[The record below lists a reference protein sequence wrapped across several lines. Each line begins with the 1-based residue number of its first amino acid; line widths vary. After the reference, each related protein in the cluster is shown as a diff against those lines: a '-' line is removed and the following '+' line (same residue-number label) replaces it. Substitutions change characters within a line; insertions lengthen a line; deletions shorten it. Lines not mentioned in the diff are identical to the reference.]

1 MSASK
6 QPENLP
12 ENTMNLTVS
21 HPKIPTATYRLQFNN
36 TFTFIDAAQ
45 IVPYLHALGI
55 TDCYA
60 SSYLMAVPGSPHGY
74 DIVDPTTL
82 NPDLGTEQDFQLLAG
97 LLAQHDMGQIL
108 DIVPN
113 HMGISKSCN
122 AWWQDV
128 LENGPSAHYA
138 SFFDIDWRP
147 VKAELEGKVLLPILG
162 EQYGTVVENQ
172 EIILEYHE
180 GRFFFRYFDHQLPV
194 DPKHSAMILALRL
207 DELISRAQ
215 SDDLHVQE
223 LQSILT
229 ALRHLPDRNEADPA
243 QVAERYREKE
253 IIGRR
258 LSRIM
263 NESQT
268 VQKFIQDNVTIYN
281 GTKGD
286 SKSFDLLDQLLS
298 HQVYRLAYWR
308 VASEEINYR
317 RFFDI
322 NELAAIRMEDPA
334 VFLSSHELILRLLK
348 NGAATGLRIDHVD
361 GLYDPSTYL
370 GQLQAWAKTNLAP
383 SAGEAERPL
392 FLVVEKILT
401 KEETLPVQWPV
412 YGTTGYD
419 FLTLV
424 NGLFVDGSHE
434 QAFNRVYARFIGN
447 HLSFEDCA
455 YESKQLIMRASMSS
469 EINVLGYQL
478 NHLSEMNRRFR
489 DFTLN
494 SLIHAI
500 REIIACFPVY
510 RTYVTP
516 GEEPVMDRDRSY
528 IRLAVSRA
536 KRKNPALSGL
546 VFDFVQEI
554 LLKQASYHTERERH
568 DQLRFAMKFQQITG
582 TVMAKGAEDTACYV
596 YNRLASLNEV
606 GGDPLQF
613 GISVQTFHERM
624 RQRRAHWP
632 ASMCTTST
640 HDTKRS
646 EDVRAR
652 INVLSEIPQDWKA
665 RILRWSALNK
675 GYKTE
680 VDGMLAPDRNE
691 EYLLYQTL
699 IGAWPFHAMDEDE
712 CKSFS
717 DRIQAYMAKALKEA
731 KIHTSWVNPNH
742 AYDQAVRDFIERILV
757 RASPNPFLADFLPFQ
772 REIAR
777 HGVYNSLSQVLLK
790 IASPGIPDFYQGTE
804 LWDFSLVDP
813 DNRRPVD
820 YNMRAGFLA
829 GFQSIRGIQGSDQR
843 RFVQELLATVSD
855 GRIKMYMT
863 TVGLHYRRAHASLFL
878 SGEYVP
884 LKVEGTKKKHVCA
897 FARIYEDRA
906 VVAIVPV
913 LLRGLCRET
922 ESFPFDP
929 SLWED
934 TWVIVPSWRPA
945 SCYQNLLTGEILSS
959 TETEGKQS
967 LRLAEILG
975 SCPVAL
981 LERMT

>member
-12 ENTMNLTVS
+12 ENTMNFTVS

-36 TFTFIDAAQ
+36 TFTFVDAAQ

-82 NPDLGTEQDFQLLAG
+82 NPDLGTELDFQIFADS
-97 LLAQHDMGQIL
+97 LAQHDMGQIL
-108 DIVPN
+108 DVVPN

-122 AWWQDV
+122 PWWQDV

-243 QVAERYREKE
+243 QIAERYREKE

-268 VQKFIQDNVTIYN
+268 VQKFIHDNVAIYN

-334 VFLSSHELILRLLK
+334 VFLSSHQLILQLLK
-348 NGAATGLRIDHVD
+348 KGAATGLRIDHVD
-361 GLYDPSTYL
+361 GLYDPSAYL
-370 GQLQAWAKTNLAP
+370 GQLQTWAKTNLAP
-383 SAGEAERPL
+383 RAGEAERSL
-392 FLVVEKILT
+392 FLIVEKILT
-401 KEETLPVQWPV
+401 REETLPVQWPV
-412 YGTTGYD
+412 YGTSGYD

-434 QAFNRVYARFIGN
+434 QAFNRLYARFIGN

-546 VFDFVQEI
+546 VFDFVQDI
-554 LLKQASYHTERERH
+554 LLKQASYHHERERH

-582 TVMAKGAEDTACYV
+582 TVMAKGAEDTAFYV

-613 GISVQTFHERM
+613 GISVHTFHERM

-680 VDGMLAPDRNE
+680 LDGMLAPDRNE

-712 CKSFS
+712 CQSFS

-790 IASPGIPDFYQGTE
+790 IAAPGIPDFYQGTE

-820 YNMRAGFLA
+820 YKMRAGFLA
-829 GFQSIRGIQGSDQR
+829 GFQSTRGIQGSDQR
-843 RFVQELLATVSD
+843 QFVQELLATVSD
-855 GRIKMYMT
+855 GRIKMYITM
-863 TVGLHYRRAHASLFL
+863 VGLHYRRAHASLFL

-945 SCYQNLLTGEILSS
+945 SCYRNLLTGEILSS

>member
-1 MSASK
+1 M
-6 QPENLP
+6 NLP
-12 ENTMNLTVS
+12 VS
-21 HPKIPTATYRLQFNN
+21 HPRIPTATYRLQFND
-36 TFTFIDAAQ
+36 TFTFSDAAR
-45 IVPYLHALGI
+45 IVPYLQALGI

-60 SSYLMAVPGSPHGY
+60 SSYLRAVPGSQHGY
-74 DIVDPTTL
+74 DIVDPTTM
-82 NPDLGTEQDFQLLAG
+82 NPELGTEHDFRIFTDS
-97 LLAQHDMGQIL
+97 LAQHGMGQIL
-108 DIVPN
+108 DVVPN
-113 HMGISKSCN
+113 HMGIAKSCN
-122 AWWQDV
+122 AWWLDV
-128 LENGPSAHYA
+128 LENGPSSNYA
-138 SFFDIDWRP
+138 AFFDIDWHP
-147 VKAELEGKVLLPILG
+147 VKAELEYKVLLPILG
-162 EQYGTVVENQ
+162 EQYGTVVENE
-172 EIILEYHE
+172 EIILEYRQ
-180 GRFFFRYFDHQLPV
+180 GRFFIRYYDYQLPV
-194 DPKHSAMILALRL
+194 DPKPSAMILALRL

-215 SDDLHVQE
+215 SNDPHVQE
-223 LQSILT
+223 FQSILT
-229 ALRHLPDRNEADPA
+229 ALRHLPARNELDPA
-243 QVAERYREKE
+243 RVAERYREKE
-253 IIGRR
+253 IIRRR
-258 LSRIM
+258 LARIM
-263 NESQT
+263 DESQA
-268 VQKFIQDNVTIYN
+268 VQAFVQENVAIFN

-298 HQVYRLAYWR
+298 NQVYRLAHWR

-334 VFLSSHELILRLLK
+334 VFRSSHQLIFQLVK
-348 NGAATGLRIDHVD
+348 EGSVTGLRIDHVD
-361 GLYDPSTYL
+361 GLYDPSSYL
-370 GQLQAWAKTNLAP
+370 WQLQTWAKTELVP
-383 SAGEAERPL
+383 RAGEAERPL

-419 FLTLV
+419 FLNLV

-434 QAFNRVYARFIGN
+434 QDFNRLYARFIGN
-447 HLSFEDCA
+447 RVSFGDLA
-455 YESKQLIMRASMSS
+455 FESKQLIMRASMSS

-516 GEEPVMDRDRSY
+516 DEELVTDRDRAY
-528 IRLAVSRA
+528 IRQAVARA

-554 LLKQASYHTERERH
+554 LLKQASFHHERERR
-568 DQLRFAMKFQQITG
+568 DQLQFVMKFQQITG
-582 TVMAKGAEDTACYV
+582 TVMAKGSEDTALYI

-613 GISVQTFHERM
+613 GISVHTFHERM

-632 ASMCTTST
+632 ASICATST

-652 INVLSEIPQDWKA
+652 ISVLSEIPQVWKT
-665 RILRWSALNK
+665 RVQRWSQLNK

-680 VDGMLAPDRNE
+680 VDGTLAPDRNE

-699 IGAWPFHAMDEDE
+699 IGAWPFPTLDDDEYRN
-712 CKSFS
+712 FN

-731 KIHTSWVNPNH
+731 KIHTSWVNPNY
-742 AYDQAVRDFIERILV
+742 AYDQAVRDFIEHILA
-757 RASPNPFLADFLPFQ
+757 RSGPNPFLADFLPFH

-777 HGVYNSLSQVLLK
+777 YGVYNSLSQVLLK
-790 IASPGIPDFYQGTE
+790 IAAPGIPDFYQGTE

-820 YNMRAGFLA
+820 YGTRTGFLED
-829 GFQSIRGIQGSDQR
+829 FQPLCAIQGSNQR
-843 RFVQELLATVSD
+843 RLVQDMLATVPD
-855 GRIKMYMT
+855 GRIKLYITM
-863 TVGLHYRRAHASLFL
+863 VGLHYRRTHAHLFL

-884 LKVEGTKKKHVCA
+884 LKVEGTKKRHVCA
-897 FARIYEDRA
+897 FARIYEDQA
-906 VVAIVPV
+906 VVAVVPILV
-913 LLRGLCRET
+913 KGLCQET
-922 ESFPFDP
+922 EMFPFGP
-929 SLWED
+929 SVWED
-934 TWVIVPSWRPA
+934 TWMIVPSWRPA

-967 LRLAEILG
+967 LRLAEVMG

-981 LERMT
+981 LERVT

>member
-1 MSASK
+1 M
-6 QPENLP
+6 NLP
-12 ENTMNLTVS
+12 VS
-21 HPKIPTATYRLQFNN
+21 HPRIPTATYRVQFNN
-36 TFTFIDAAQ
+36 TFTFIDAAR

-60 SSYLMAVPGSPHGY
+60 SSYLTAVPGSPHGY

-82 NPDLGTEQDFQLLAG
+82 NPDLGTEHDFRILTDS
-97 LLAQHDMGQIL
+97 LAQHGMGQIV
-108 DIVPN
+108 DVVPN
-113 HMGISKSCN
+113 HMGIAKSCN
-122 AWWQDV
+122 TWWVDV
-128 LENGPSAHYA
+128 LENGPSSKYA
-138 SFFDIDWRP
+138 AFFDIDWHP
-147 VKAELEGKVLLPILG
+147 VKAELEYKVLLPILG

-180 GRFFFRYFDHQLPV
+180 GRFFIRYCDHQLPI
-194 DPKHSAMILALRL
+194 DPKPSAMILALRL

-215 SDDLHVQE
+215 SDDPHVQE
-223 LQSILT
+223 FQSILT
-229 ALRHLPDRNEADPA
+229 ALWHLPARNELDPA
-243 QVAERYREKE
+243 RVAERYREKE
-253 IIGRR
+253 IIRRR
-258 LSRIM
+258 LARIM
-263 NESQT
+263 DESQT
-268 VQKFIQDNVTIYN
+268 VQAFVQENVAIFN
-281 GTKGD
+281 GMKED
-286 SKSFDLLDQLLS
+286 SKSFDLLDQILS
-298 HQVYRLAYWR
+298 DQVYRLAHWR

-334 VFLSSHELILRLLK
+334 VFHSSHQLILQLVK
-348 NGAATGLRIDHVD
+348 EGAITGLRIDHVD
-361 GLYDPSTYL
+361 GLYDPSSYL
-370 GQLQAWAKTNLAP
+370 WQLQTWAKTELAP
-383 SAGEAERPL
+383 RAGEADRPL

-401 KEETLPVQWPV
+401 REETLPAQWPV

-434 QAFNRVYARFIGN
+434 QDFNRLYARFIGN
-447 HLSFEDCA
+447 RVSFEDLA
-455 YESKQLIMRASMSS
+455 YESKQLIMRASMPS
-469 EINVLGYQL
+469 EINVLGRQL

-516 GEEPVMDRDRSY
+516 DEEPVMDRDRSY
-528 IRLAVSRA
+528 IQLAVARA

-546 VFDFVQEI
+546 VFDFVQDI
-554 LLKQASYHTERERH
+554 LLKQASFHHERERR
-568 DQLRFAMKFQQITG
+568 DQLQFVMKFQQITG
-582 TVMAKGAEDTACYV
+582 TVMAKGSEDTALYV

-613 GISVQTFHERM
+613 GISVHAFHERM

-632 ASMCTTST
+632 ASISATST

-652 INVLSEIPQDWKA
+652 ISVLSEIPQVWKT
-665 RILRWSALNK
+665 RVQRWSQLNK

-680 VDGMLAPDRNE
+680 VDGTLAPDRNE

-699 IGAWPFHAMDEDE
+699 IGAWPFHMLDDDEYR
-712 CKSFS
+712 SFS
-717 DRIQAYMAKALKEA
+717 DRIQSYMAKALKEA
-731 KIHTSWVNPNH
+731 KIHSSWVNPNH
-742 AYDQAVRDFIERILV
+742 AYDQAVLDFIDHLLSR
-757 RASPNPFLADFLPFQ
+757 SGPNPFLADFLPFQ
-772 REIAR
+772 GEIAR
-777 HGVYNSLSQVLLK
+777 CGVYNSLSQVLLK
-790 IASPGIPDFYQGTE
+790 IAAPGIPDFYQGTE
-804 LWDFSLVDP
+804 LWDLSLVDP

-820 YNMRAGFLA
+820 YGTRTGFLA
-829 GFQSIRGIQGSDQR
+829 DIQSICGMQGSDR
-843 RFVQELLATVSD
+843 RQFVQELLATTPD
-855 GRIKMYMT
+855 GRIKLYITM
-863 TVGLHYRRAHASLFL
+863 VGLHYRRAHASLFL

-884 LKVEGTKKKHVCA
+884 LKVEGTRRKHVCA
-897 FARIYEDRA
+897 FARIYEDQA
-906 VVAIVPV
+906 VVAIIPV
-913 LLRGLCRET
+913 LVKGLCKDAET
-922 ESFPFDP
+922 FPFGP
-929 SLWED
+929 SVWED

-967 LRLAEILG
+967 LRLAEIMG

-981 LERMT
+981 LERVT

>member
-1 MSASK
+1 
-6 QPENLP
+6 
-12 ENTMNLTVS
+12 MNLKVS
-21 HPKIPTATYRLQFNN
+21 HPKIPAATYRLQFNN
-36 TFTFIDAAQ
+36 TFTFVDAAH

-55 TDCYA
+55 SDCYA

-82 NPDLGTEQDFQLLAG
+82 NPDLGTEQDFQIFADS
-97 LLAQHDMGQIL
+97 LAQHDMGQIL
-108 DIVPN
+108 DVVPN

-172 EIILEYHE
+172 EIILEYDE

-207 DELISRAQ
+207 DELISRTQ
-215 SDDLHVQE
+215 SEDLHVQE

-253 IIGRR
+253 IVKRR

-268 VQKFIQDNVTIYN
+268 VQKFIQDNVAIYN

-322 NELAAIRMEDPA
+322 NELAAVRMEDPA
-334 VFLSSHELILRLLK
+334 VFLSSHELILQLLK

-370 GQLQAWAKTNLAP
+370 GQLQTWAKTNLAP
-383 SAGEAERPL
+383 SAGEGERPI

-434 QAFNRVYARFIGN
+434 QAFNRLYARFIGN

-546 VFDFVQEI
+546 VFDFVQDI
-554 LLKQASYHTERERH
+554 LLKQASYHHERERH

-582 TVMAKGAEDTACYV
+582 TVMAKGAEDTAFYV

-712 CKSFS
+712 CQSLS

-790 IASPGIPDFYQGTE
+790 IAAPGIPDFYQGAE

-820 YNMRAGFLA
+820 YKMRAGFLA
-829 GFQSIRGIQGSDQR
+829 GFQSIREIQGSDQR

-945 SCYQNLLTGEILSS
+945 SCYRNLLTGEILSS

>member
-1 MSASK
+1 MSISI
-6 QPENLP
+6 
-12 ENTMNLTVS
+12 T
-21 HPKIPTATYRLQFNN
+21 HPRIPTATYRLQFND
-36 TFTFIDAAQ
+36 TFTFIDAAR

-60 SSYLMAVPGSPHGY
+60 SSYLRAVPGSPHGY
-74 DIVDPTTL
+74 DIVDPTMM
-82 NPDLGTEQDFQLLAG
+82 NPDLGTEHDFRIFTDS
-97 LLAQHDMGQIL
+97 LAQHGMGQIL
-108 DIVPN
+108 DVVPN
-113 HMGISKSCN
+113 HMGIAKSCN
-122 AWWQDV
+122 TWWLDV
-128 LENGPSAHYA
+128 LENGPSSNYA
-138 SFFDIDWRP
+138 AFFDIDWHP
-147 VKAELEGKVLLPILG
+147 VKAELEDKVLLPILG
-162 EQYGTVVENQ
+162 EQYGTVVESQ

-180 GRFFFRYFDHQLPV
+180 GRFFIRHYDHQLPV
-194 DPKHSAMILALRL
+194 DPKPSAMILALRL
-207 DELISRAQ
+207 DELISGAQ
-215 SDDLHVQE
+215 SGDPHVQE
-223 LQSILT
+223 FQSILT
-229 ALRHLPDRNEADPA
+229 ALRHLPARNELDPA
-243 QVAERYREKE
+243 RVAERYREKE
-253 IIGRR
+253 IIRRR
-258 LSRIM
+258 LARIM
-263 NESQT
+263 DESQA
-268 VQKFIQDNVTIYN
+268 VQIFVQENVAIFN

-298 HQVYRLAYWR
+298 HQVYRLAHWR

-334 VFLSSHELILRLLK
+334 VFRSCHQLIFQLVK
-348 NGAATGLRIDHVD
+348 EGAVTGLRIDHVD
-361 GLYDPSTYL
+361 GLYDPSSYL
-370 GQLQAWAKTNLAP
+370 GQLQTWAKTELVP
-383 SAGEAERPL
+383 RAGEAERPF

-401 KEETLPVQWPV
+401 REETLPVQWPV

-434 QAFNRVYARFIGN
+434 QDFNRLYARFIGSRV
-447 HLSFEDCA
+447 SFEDLA

-516 GEEPVMDRDRSY
+516 DEGPVTDQDRSY
-528 IRLAVSRA
+528 IRQAVVRA

-546 VFDFVQEI
+546 VFDFVQDI
-554 LLKQASYHTERERH
+554 LLKQASFHHERERR
-568 DQLRFAMKFQQITG
+568 DQLQFVMKFQQITG
-582 TVMAKGAEDTACYV
+582 SVMAKGSEDTALYV

-613 GISVQTFHERM
+613 GISVHTFHERM

-632 ASMCTTST
+632 ASICATST

-652 INVLSEIPQDWKA
+652 ISVLSEIPQVWKT
-665 RILRWSALNK
+665 RVQRWSQLNK

-680 VDGMLAPDRNE
+680 VDGTLAPDRNE

-699 IGAWPFHAMDEDE
+699 IGAWPFRTLGDDEYRN
-712 CKSFS
+712 FN
-717 DRIQAYMAKALKEA
+717 DRIQAYMVKALKEA

-742 AYDQAVRDFIERILV
+742 AYDQAVRDFVEHILA
-757 RASPNPFLADFLPFQ
+757 RSGPNPFLADFLPFH

-777 HGVYNSLSQVLLK
+777 YGVYNSLSQVLLK
-790 IASPGIPDFYQGTE
+790 IAAPGIPDFYQGTE

-820 YNMRAGFLA
+820 YGTRTGFLED
-829 GFQSIRGIQGSDQR
+829 FQPLCAIQESNQR
-843 RFVQELLATVSD
+843 RLVQEMLATVPD
-855 GRIKMYMT
+855 GRIKLYITM
-863 TVGLHYRRAHASLFL
+863 VGLQYRRTHAPLFL

-884 LKVEGTKKKHVCA
+884 LKVEGTKKRHVCA
-897 FARIYEDRA
+897 FARIYEDQA
-906 VVAIVPV
+906 VVAVVPILV
-913 LLRGLCRET
+913 KGLCQET
-922 ESFPFDP
+922 ELFPFGP
-929 SLWED
+929 SVWED
-934 TWVIVPSWRPA
+934 TWVIVPSWRPS

-967 LRLAEILG
+967 LRLAEVMG

-981 LERMT
+981 LERVT

>member
-1 MSASK
+1 MSS
-6 QPENLP
+6 P
-12 ENTMNLTVS
+12 VS

-36 TFTFIDAAQ
+36 TFTFADAAR
-45 IVPYLHALGI
+45 IVPYLHALGV

-60 SSYLMAVPGSPHGY
+60 SSYLKAVPGSLHGY
-74 DIVDPTTL
+74 DIVDPTML
-82 NPDLGTEQDFQLLAG
+82 NPDLGTEHDFRLFADSLI
-97 LLAQHDMGQIL
+97 QHGMGQIL
-108 DIVPN
+108 DVVPN
-113 HMGISKSCN
+113 HMGIAKSCN

-128 LENGPSAHYA
+128 LENGPSARYA

-180 GRFFFRYFDHQLPV
+180 GRFFIRYFDHQLPV

-207 DELISRAQ
+207 DELINLAEP
-215 SDDLHVQE
+215 DDPHVQE

-229 ALRHLPDRNEADPA
+229 ALQHLPDRNGTDPA
-243 QVAERYREKE
+243 QVIERYREKE
-253 IIGRR
+253 IIRRR
-258 LSRIM
+258 LLRIM
-263 NESQT
+263 GESET
-268 VQKFIQDNVTIYN
+268 VHTFVQENVAIYN

-286 SKSFDLLDQLLS
+286 PKSFDLLDRLLS

-322 NELAAIRMEDPA
+322 NELAAVRMEDPT
-334 VFLSSHELILRLLK
+334 VFLSAHQLILQLLK
-348 NGAATGLRIDHVD
+348 EGAVTGLRIDHVD

-370 GQLQAWAKTNLAP
+370 GQLQAWAQADLTP
-383 SAGEAERPL
+383 REGEAERPL
-392 FLVVEKILT
+392 FLIVEKILT
-401 KEETLPVQWPV
+401 REETLPLRWPV

-419 FLTLV
+419 FLTLI
-424 NGLFVDGSHE
+424 NGLFVNGSHE
-434 QAFNRVYARFIGN
+434 QAFNRLYARFIGN
-447 HLSFEDCA
+447 PLSFEDRV

-516 GEEPVMDRDRSY
+516 GEEPVSDMDRSY
-528 IRLAVSRA
+528 IRVAVSMA

-546 VFDFVQEI
+546 VFDFVQDI
-554 LLKQASYHTERERH
+554 LLKQAGYHHERERH
-568 DQLRFAMKFQQITG
+568 DQLKFAMKFQQITG
-582 TVMAKGAEDTACYV
+582 SIMAKGAEDTAFYV

-613 GISVQTFHERM
+613 GVSIHTFHQRM

-632 ASMCTTST
+632 ASLCATST

-652 INVLSEIPQDWKA
+652 INVLSEIPQIWRT
-665 RILRWSALNK
+665 RILRWSQLNK

-680 VDGMLAPDRNE
+680 VEGALAPDRNE
-691 EYLLYQTL
+691 EYQLYQTM
-699 IGAWPFHAMDEDE
+699 IGAWPFHAPDDDEY
-712 CKSFS
+712 KNFS
-717 DRIQAYMAKALKEA
+717 DRIQAYMAKALKEG
-731 KIHTSWVNPNH
+731 KIHTSWVNPNY

-757 RASPNPFLADFLPFQ
+757 RSSSNPFLADFLPFQ
-772 REIAR
+772 REIAQY
-777 HGVYNSLSQVLLK
+777 GVYNSLSQVLLK
-790 IASPGIPDFYQGTE
+790 ITSPGIPDFYQGTE

-820 YNMRAGFLA
+820 YAKRTGLLA
-829 GFQSIRGIQGSDQR
+829 DFQSVRG
-843 RFVQELLATVSD
+843 
-855 GRIKMYMT
+855 
-863 TVGLHYRRAHASLFL
+863 
-878 SGEYVP
+878 
-884 LKVEGTKKKHVCA
+884 
-897 FARIYEDRA
+897 
-906 VVAIVPV
+906 
-913 LLRGLCRET
+913 
-922 ESFPFDP
+922 
-929 SLWED
+929 
-934 TWVIVPSWRPA
+934 
-945 SCYQNLLTGEILSS
+945 
-959 TETEGKQS
+959 
-967 LRLAEILG
+967 
-975 SCPVAL
+975 
-981 LERMT
+981 

>member
-1 MSASK
+1 M
-6 QPENLP
+6 NLP
-12 ENTMNLTVS
+12 VS
-21 HPKIPTATYRLQFNN
+21 HPRIPTATYRLQLNG
-36 TFTFIDAAQ
+36 TFTFVDAAR

-60 SSYLMAVPGSPHGY
+60 SSYLTAVPGSQHGY
-74 DIVDPTTL
+74 DVVDPTTL
-82 NPDLGTEQDFQLLAG
+82 NPDLGTEHDFRIFTDS
-97 LLAQHDMGQIL
+97 LAQHGMGQIL
-108 DIVPN
+108 DVVPN
-113 HMGISKSCN
+113 HMGIAKSCN
-122 AWWQDV
+122 AWWLDV

-138 SFFDIDWRP
+138 SFFDIDWHP

-172 EIILEYHE
+172 EIILEYQE
-180 GRFFFRYFDHQLPV
+180 GRFFIRYCDHRLPV
-194 DPKHSAMILALRL
+194 DPKPSAMILALRL

-215 SDDLHVQE
+215 SDDPHGQE

-229 ALRHLPDRNEADPA
+229 ALQHLPARNELDPA
-243 QVAERYREKE
+243 RVAERYREKE
-253 IIGRR
+253 IIRRR
-258 LSRIM
+258 LSRIVD
-263 NESQT
+263 ESQT
-268 VQKFIQDNVTIYN
+268 VQTFVQENVAIYN

-298 HQVYRLAYWR
+298 YQVYRLAHWR
-308 VASEEINYR
+308 VASDEINYR

-334 VFLSSHELILRLLK
+334 VFRSFHQLILQLLK
-348 NGAATGLRIDHVD
+348 KGVVTGLRIDHVD

-370 GQLQAWAKTNLAP
+370 WQLQTWAKTELSP
-383 SAGEAERPL
+383 RAGEAERPL

-401 KEETLPVQWPV
+401 REETLPVQWPV

-419 FLTLV
+419 FLNLV
-424 NGLFVDGSHE
+424 NRLFVDGSHE
-434 QAFNRVYARFIGN
+434 QAFTTLYARFVGN
-447 HLSFEDCA
+447 RVSFEDLA

-516 GEEPVMDRDRSY
+516 DEEPVTDRDRSY
-528 IRLAVSRA
+528 IRLAVARA

-546 VFDFVQEI
+546 VFDFVQDI
-554 LLKQASYHTERERH
+554 LLKQVSYHHERERR
-568 DQLRFAMKFQQITG
+568 DQLLFVMKFQQITG
-582 TVMAKGAEDTACYV
+582 TVMAKGAEDTAFYL

-613 GISVQTFHERM
+613 GISVHTFHERM
-624 RQRRAHWP
+624 HQRRAHWP
-632 ASMCTTST
+632 VSICATST

-652 INVLSEIPQDWKA
+652 ISVLSEIPEVWKT
-665 RILRWSALNK
+665 RVQGWSQLNK
-675 GYKTE
+675 RYKTE
-680 VDGMLAPDRNE
+680 VDGTLAPDPNE

-699 IGAWPFHAMDEDE
+699 IGAWPFRTLDDDEHRN
-712 CKSFS
+712 FN
-717 DRIQAYMAKALKEA
+717 DRIQAYMTKALKEA

-742 AYDQAVRDFIERILV
+742 AYDQAVRDFIERILA
-757 RASPNPFLADFLPFQ
+757 RSGPNPYLADFLPFQ

-777 HGVYNSLSQVLLK
+777 YGVYNSLSQVLLK
-790 IASPGIPDFYQGTE
+790 IAAPGIPDFYQGTE

-820 YNMRAGFLA
+820 YGTRTGFLED
-829 GFQSIRGIQGSDQR
+829 FQPLWATQGPDR
-843 RFVQELLATVSD
+843 RQLVQELLATVPD
-855 GRIKMYMT
+855 GRIKLYIT
-863 TVGLHYRRAHASLFL
+863 LVGLHYRRAHAPLFL

-913 LLRGLCRET
+913 LVKGLCQNA
-922 ESFPFDP
+922 ESFPFGP
-929 SLWED
+929 SVWED
-934 TWVIVPSWRPA
+934 TWVIVPSWRSA
-945 SCYQNLLTGEILSS
+945 SCYQNLFTGEILSS
-959 TETEGKQS
+959 TEAEGKQS

-981 LERMT
+981 LERTT

>member
-1 MSASK
+1 MS
-6 QPENLP
+6 LP
-12 ENTMNLTVS
+12 VS

-36 TFTFIDAAQ
+36 TFTFVDAAR
-45 IVPYLHALGI
+45 IVPYLHALGM
-55 TDCYA
+55 TDCYT
-60 SSYLMAVPGSPHGY
+60 SSYLKAVPGSLHGY
-74 DIVDPTTL
+74 DIVDPTML
-82 NPDLGTEQDFQLLAG
+82 NPDLGTEHDFQLFAG
-97 LLAQHDMGQIL
+97 SLTQHGMGQIL
-108 DIVPN
+108 DVVPN
-113 HMGISKSCN
+113 HMGIAKSCN
-122 AWWQDV
+122 PWWQDV
-128 LENGPSAHYA
+128 LENGPSARYA

-180 GRFFFRYFDHQLPV
+180 GRFFIRYGDHQLPV

-207 DELISRAQ
+207 DELINLAQ
-215 SDDLHVQE
+215 SNDPQVQE

-243 QVAERYREKE
+243 QVTERYREKE
-253 IIGRR
+253 IIRRR
-258 LSRIM
+258 LLRIM
-263 NESQT
+263 GESHT
-268 VQKFIQDNVTIYN
+268 VQTFVQENVAIYN

-286 SKSFDLLDQLLS
+286 PKSFDLLDQLLS
-298 HQVYRLAYWR
+298 QQVYRLAYWR

-317 RFFDI
+317 RFFDV
-322 NELAAIRMEDPA
+322 NELAAVRMEDPA
-334 VFLSSHELILRLLK
+334 VFLSSHQLILQLLK
-348 NGAATGLRIDHVD
+348 QGAVSGLRIDHVD

-370 GQLQAWAKTNLAP
+370 GQLQTWAKADLAP
-383 SAGEAERPL
+383 RVGETERPL
-392 FLVVEKILT
+392 FLIVEKILT
-401 KEETLPVQWPV
+401 RDETLPVRWPV

-434 QAFNRVYARFIGN
+434 QAFNRLYARFIGN
-447 HLSFEDCA
+447 SVSFEA
-455 YESKQLIMRASMSS
+455 RVYESKQLIMRASMSS

-516 GEEPVMDRDRSY
+516 GEEPVSDRDRSY
-528 IRLAVSRA
+528 IRLAVSMA

-546 VFDFVQEI
+546 VFDFVQDI
-554 LLKQASYHTERERH
+554 LLKQASYHHERERR

-582 TVMAKGAEDTACYV
+582 SVMAKGAEDTAFYV

-613 GISVQTFHERM
+613 GLSIHTFHERM

-632 ASMCTTST
+632 ASICATST

-652 INVLSEIPQDWKA
+652 INVLSEIPQGWKT
-665 RILRWSALNK
+665 RILRWSQLNK
-675 GYKTE
+675 GCKTE
-680 VDGMLAPDRNE
+680 VDGTLAPDRNE

-699 IGAWPFHAMDEDE
+699 IGAWPFHALDDDEY
-712 CKSFS
+712 KTFS

-742 AYDQAVRDFIERILV
+742 AYDHAVRDFIERILV
-757 RASPNPFLADFLPFQ
+757 RSSPNPFLVDFLPFQ
-772 REIAR
+772 QEIAR
-777 HGVYNSLSQVLLK
+777 HGVYNALSQVLLK
-790 IASPGIPDFYQGTE
+790 IAAPGIPDFYQGTE

-820 YNMRAGFLA
+820 YVRRTGVLA
-829 GFQSIRGIQGSDQR
+829 DFQSVRGIQGSDQR
-843 RFVQELLATVSD
+843 QFVQGLLATVSD
-855 GRIKMYMT
+855 GRIKLYLTM
-863 TVGLHYRRAHASLFL
+863 VGLHYRRAHASLFL

-913 LLRGLCRET
+913 LVKGLCQET
-922 ESFPFDP
+922 ETFPFDP

-934 TWVIVPSWRPA
+934 TWVIVPSWRAA

-967 LRLAEILG
+967 LRLAEIMG

>member
-36 TFTFIDAAQ
+36 TFTFVDAAH

-82 NPDLGTEQDFQLLAG
+82 NPDLGTEQDFQIFAG
-97 LLAQHDMGQIL
+97 SLAQHDMGQIL
-108 DIVPN
+108 DVVPN

-268 VQKFIQDNVTIYN
+268 VQKFIQDNVAIYN

-334 VFLSSHELILRLLK
+334 VFLSSHELILQLLK

-370 GQLQAWAKTNLAP
+370 RQLQTWAKTNLAP
-383 SAGEAERPL
+383 SAGEIERPL

-434 QAFNRVYARFIGN
+434 QAFNRLYARFIGN

-546 VFDFVQEI
+546 VFDFVQDI
-554 LLKQASYHTERERH
+554 LLKQASYHHERERH

-757 RASPNPFLADFLPFQ
+757 RASPNPFLADFQPFQ

-804 LWDFSLVDP
+804 LWDFTLVDP

-820 YNMRAGFLA
+820 YKMRAGFLA

>member
-1 MSASK
+1 M
-6 QPENLP
+6 NLP
-12 ENTMNLTVS
+12 VS
-21 HPKIPTATYRLQFNN
+21 HPRIPTAIYRLQFNHA
-36 TFTFIDAAQ
+36 FTFVDAAR

-55 TDCYA
+55 TDCYV
-60 SSYLMAVPGSPHGY
+60 SSYLTAVPGSPHGY

-82 NPDLGTEQDFQLLAG
+82 NPDLGTELDFRIFTDS
-97 LLAQHDMGQIL
+97 LAQHGMGQIL
-108 DIVPN
+108 DVVPN
-113 HMGISKSCN
+113 HMGIAKSCN
-122 AWWQDV
+122 AWWLDV

-138 SFFDIDWRP
+138 SFFDIDWHP

-180 GRFFFRYFDHQLPV
+180 GRFFIRYFDYQLPI
-194 DPKHSAMILALRL
+194 DPKPSAMILALRL
-207 DELISRAQ
+207 GELISRAQ
-215 SDDLHVQE
+215 SDDPHAQE
-223 LQSILT
+223 FQSILT
-229 ALRHLPDRNEADPA
+229 ALRHLPARNELDPA
-243 QVAERYREKE
+243 RVAERYREKE
-253 IIGRR
+253 IIRRR
-258 LSRIM
+258 LSRIID
-263 NESQT
+263 ESQT
-268 VQKFIQDNVTIYN
+268 VQTFVQENVAIYN

-286 SKSFDLLDQLLS
+286 SKSFDLLDELLS
-298 HQVYRLAYWR
+298 YQVYRLAHWR

-322 NELAAIRMEDPA
+322 NELAAIHMEDPA
-334 VFLSSHELILRLLK
+334 VFRSSHQLILQLVK
-348 NGAATGLRIDHVD
+348 EGAVTGLRIDHVD
-361 GLYDPSTYL
+361 GLYDPSSYL
-370 GQLQAWAKTNLAP
+370 WQLQTWAKTELVP
-383 SAGEAERPL
+383 RDGEAERPL

-434 QAFNRVYARFIGN
+434 QDFNRLYASFIGN
-447 HLSFEDCA
+447 RVSFEDLA

-469 EINVLGYQL
+469 EINVLGHQL
-478 NHLSEMNRRFR
+478 NRLSEMNRRFR

-516 GEEPVMDRDRSY
+516 DEGLVTDWDRSY
-528 IRLAVSRA
+528 IRQAVARA

-546 VFDFVQEI
+546 VFDFVQDI
-554 LLKQASYHTERERH
+554 LLMQASFHHERERR
-568 DQLRFAMKFQQITG
+568 DQLQFVMKFQQITG
-582 TVMAKGAEDTACYV
+582 TVMAKGSEDTAFYV

-613 GISVQTFHERM
+613 GISVHTFHERI

-632 ASMCTTST
+632 ASICATST

-652 INVLSEIPQDWKA
+652 ISVLSEIPQVWKT
-665 RILRWSALNK
+665 RIQRWSQLNK
-675 GYKTE
+675 GYKAE
-680 VDGMLAPDRNE
+680 VDGTLAPDRNE

-699 IGAWPFHAMDEDE
+699 IGAWPFRTLDDDEYRN
-712 CKSFS
+712 FNH
-717 DRIQAYMAKALKEA
+717 RIQAYVAKALKEA

-742 AYDQAVRDFIERILV
+742 AYDQAVRDFIEHVLAR
-757 RASPNPFLADFLPFQ
+757 SGPNPFLADFLPFQ
-772 REIAR
+772 GEIAR
-777 HGVYNSLSQVLLK
+777 QGVYNSLSQILLK
-790 IASPGIPDFYQGTE
+790 IAAPGIPDFYQGTE
-804 LWDFSLVDP
+804 LLDFSLVDP

-820 YNMRAGFLA
+820 YETRTSFLA
-829 GFQSIRGIQGSDQR
+829 DFQSICGIQGFDQR
-843 RFVQELLATVSD
+843 RFVQELLATVPD
-855 GRIKMYMT
+855 GRIKLYITM
-863 TVGLHYRRAHASLFL
+863 VGLHYRRTHAPLFL

-913 LLRGLCRET
+913 LVKGLCQNAET
-922 ESFPFDP
+922 FPFGP
-929 SLWED
+929 GVWED
-934 TWVIVPSWRPA
+934 TWVTVPSWRSA
-945 SCYQNLLTGEILSS
+945 SCYQNLFTGEILSS
-959 TETEGKQS
+959 TEAEGKQS

>member
-1 MSASK
+1 MSISI
-6 QPENLP
+6 
-12 ENTMNLTVS
+12 T
-21 HPKIPTATYRLQFNN
+21 HPRIPTATYRLQFND
-36 TFTFIDAAQ
+36 TFTFIDAAR

-60 SSYLMAVPGSPHGY
+60 SSYLRAVPGSPHGY
-74 DIVDPTTL
+74 DIVDPTMM
-82 NPDLGTEQDFQLLAG
+82 NPDLGTEHDFRIFTDS
-97 LLAQHDMGQIL
+97 LAQHGMGQIL
-108 DIVPN
+108 DVVPN
-113 HMGISKSCN
+113 HMGIAKSCN
-122 AWWQDV
+122 TWWLDV
-128 LENGPSAHYA
+128 LENGPSSNYA
-138 SFFDIDWRP
+138 AFFDIDWHP
-147 VKAELEGKVLLPILG
+147 VKAELEDKVLLPILG
-162 EQYGTVVENQ
+162 EQYGTVVESQ

-180 GRFFFRYFDHQLPV
+180 GRFFIRHYDHQLPV
-194 DPKHSAMILALRL
+194 DPKPSAMILALRL
-207 DELISRAQ
+207 DELISGAQ
-215 SDDLHVQE
+215 SGDPHVQE
-223 LQSILT
+223 FQSILT
-229 ALRHLPDRNEADPA
+229 ALRHLPARNELDPA
-243 QVAERYREKE
+243 RVAERYREKE
-253 IIGRR
+253 IIRRR
-258 LSRIM
+258 LARIM
-263 NESQT
+263 DESQA
-268 VQKFIQDNVTIYN
+268 VQIFVQENVAIFN

-298 HQVYRLAYWR
+298 HQVYRLAHWR

-334 VFLSSHELILRLLK
+334 VFRSCHQLIFQLVK
-348 NGAATGLRIDHVD
+348 EGAVTGLRIDHVD
-361 GLYDPSTYL
+361 GLYDPSSYL
-370 GQLQAWAKTNLAP
+370 GQLQTWAKTELVP
-383 SAGEAERPL
+383 RAGEAERPF

-401 KEETLPVQWPV
+401 REETLPVQWPV

-434 QAFNRVYARFIGN
+434 QDFNRLYARFIGSRV
-447 HLSFEDCA
+447 SFEDLA

-516 GEEPVMDRDRSY
+516 DEGPVTDRDRSY
-528 IRLAVSRA
+528 IRQAVVRA

-546 VFDFVQEI
+546 VFDFVQDI
-554 LLKQASYHTERERH
+554 LLKQASFHHERERR
-568 DQLRFAMKFQQITG
+568 DQLQFVMKFQQITG
-582 TVMAKGAEDTACYV
+582 SVMAKGSEDTALYV

-613 GISVQTFHERM
+613 GISVHTFHERM

-632 ASMCTTST
+632 ASICATST

-652 INVLSEIPQDWKA
+652 ISVLSEIPQVWKT
-665 RILRWSALNK
+665 RVQRWSQLNK

-680 VDGMLAPDRNE
+680 VDGTLAPDRNE

-699 IGAWPFHAMDEDE
+699 IGAWPFRTLGDDEYRN
-712 CKSFS
+712 FN
-717 DRIQAYMAKALKEA
+717 DRIQAYMVKALKEA
-731 KIHTSWVNPNH
+731 KIHTSWVNPSH
-742 AYDQAVRDFIERILV
+742 AYDQAVRDFVEHILA
-757 RASPNPFLADFLPFQ
+757 RSGPNPFLADFLPFH

-777 HGVYNSLSQVLLK
+777 YGVYNSLSQVLLK
-790 IASPGIPDFYQGTE
+790 IAAPGIPDFYQGTE

-820 YNMRAGFLA
+820 YGTRTGFLED
-829 GFQSIRGIQGSDQR
+829 FQPLCAVQESNQR
-843 RFVQELLATVSD
+843 RLVQEMLATVPD
-855 GRIKMYMT
+855 GRIKLYITM
-863 TVGLHYRRAHASLFL
+863 VGLQYRRTHAPLFL

-884 LKVEGTKKKHVCA
+884 LKVEGTKKRHVCA
-897 FARIYEDRA
+897 FARIYEDQA
-906 VVAIVPV
+906 VVAVVPILV
-913 LLRGLCRET
+913 KGLCQET
-922 ESFPFDP
+922 ELFPFGP
-929 SLWED
+929 SVWED
-934 TWVIVPSWRPA
+934 TWVIVPSWRPS

-967 LRLAEILG
+967 LRLAEVMG

-981 LERMT
+981 LERVT

>member
-1 MSASK
+1 MSISI
-6 QPENLP
+6 
-12 ENTMNLTVS
+12 T
-21 HPKIPTATYRLQFNN
+21 HPRIPTATYRLQFND
-36 TFTFIDAAQ
+36 TFTFIDAAR

-60 SSYLMAVPGSPHGY
+60 SSYLRAVPGSPHGY
-74 DIVDPTTL
+74 DIVDPTMM
-82 NPDLGTEQDFQLLAG
+82 NPDLGTEHDFRIFTDS
-97 LLAQHDMGQIL
+97 LAQHGMGQIL
-108 DIVPN
+108 DVVPN
-113 HMGISKSCN
+113 HMGIAKSCN
-122 AWWQDV
+122 TWWLDV
-128 LENGPSAHYA
+128 LENGPSSNYA
-138 SFFDIDWRP
+138 AFFDIDWHP
-147 VKAELEGKVLLPILG
+147 VKAELEDKVLLPILG
-162 EQYGTVVENQ
+162 EQYGTVVESQ

-180 GRFFFRYFDHQLPV
+180 GRFFIRHYDHQLPV
-194 DPKHSAMILALRL
+194 DPKPSAMILALRL
-207 DELISRAQ
+207 DELISGAQ
-215 SDDLHVQE
+215 SGDPHVQE
-223 LQSILT
+223 FQSILT
-229 ALRHLPDRNEADPA
+229 ALRHLPARNELDPA
-243 QVAERYREKE
+243 RVAERYREKE
-253 IIGRR
+253 IIRRR
-258 LSRIM
+258 LARIM
-263 NESQT
+263 DESQA
-268 VQKFIQDNVTIYN
+268 VQIFVQENVAIFN

-298 HQVYRLAYWR
+298 HQVYRLAHWR

-334 VFLSSHELILRLLK
+334 VFRSCHQLIFQLVK
-348 NGAATGLRIDHVD
+348 EGAVTGLRIDHVD
-361 GLYDPSTYL
+361 GLYDPSSYL
-370 GQLQAWAKTNLAP
+370 GQLQTWAKTELVP
-383 SAGEAERPL
+383 RAGEAERPF

-401 KEETLPVQWPV
+401 REETLPVQWPV

-434 QAFNRVYARFIGN
+434 QDFNRLYARFIGSRV
-447 HLSFEDCA
+447 SFEDLA

-516 GEEPVMDRDRSY
+516 DEGPVTDRDRSY
-528 IRLAVSRA
+528 IRQAVVRA

-546 VFDFVQEI
+546 VFDFVQDI
-554 LLKQASYHTERERH
+554 LLKQASFHHERERR
-568 DQLRFAMKFQQITG
+568 DQLQFVMKFQQITG
-582 TVMAKGAEDTACYV
+582 SVMAKGSEDTALYV
-596 YNRLASLNEV
+596 YNRLVSLNEV

-613 GISVQTFHERM
+613 GISVHTFHERM

-632 ASMCTTST
+632 ASICATST

-652 INVLSEIPQDWKA
+652 ISVLSEIPQVWKT
-665 RILRWSALNK
+665 RVQRWSQLNK

-680 VDGMLAPDRNE
+680 VDGTLAPDRNE

-699 IGAWPFHAMDEDE
+699 IGAWPFRTLGDDEYRN
-712 CKSFS
+712 FN
-717 DRIQAYMAKALKEA
+717 DRIQAYMVKALKEA

-742 AYDQAVRDFIERILV
+742 AYDQAVRDFVEHILA
-757 RASPNPFLADFLPFQ
+757 RSGPNPFLADFLPFH

-777 HGVYNSLSQVLLK
+777 YGVYNSLSQVLLK
-790 IASPGIPDFYQGTE
+790 IAAPGIPDFYQGTE

-820 YNMRAGFLA
+820 YGTRTGFLED
-829 GFQSIRGIQGSDQR
+829 FQPLCAVQESNQR
-843 RFVQELLATVSD
+843 RLVQEMLATVPD
-855 GRIKMYMT
+855 GRIKLYITM
-863 TVGLHYRRAHASLFL
+863 VGLQYRRTHAPLFL

-884 LKVEGTKKKHVCA
+884 LKVEGTKKRHVCA
-897 FARIYEDRA
+897 FARIYEDQA
-906 VVAIVPV
+906 VVAVVPILV
-913 LLRGLCRET
+913 KGLCQET
-922 ESFPFDP
+922 ELFPFGP
-929 SLWED
+929 SVWED
-934 TWVIVPSWRPA
+934 TWVIVPSWRPS

-967 LRLAEILG
+967 LRLAEVMG

-981 LERMT
+981 LERVT

>member
-1 MSASK
+1 MSISI
-6 QPENLP
+6 
-12 ENTMNLTVS
+12 T
-21 HPKIPTATYRLQFNN
+21 HPRIPTATYRLQFND
-36 TFTFIDAAQ
+36 TFTFIDAAR

-60 SSYLMAVPGSPHGY
+60 SSYLRAVPGSPHGY
-74 DIVDPTTL
+74 DIVDPTMM
-82 NPDLGTEQDFQLLAG
+82 NPDLGTEHDFRIFTDS
-97 LLAQHDMGQIL
+97 LAQHGMGQIL
-108 DIVPN
+108 DVVPN
-113 HMGISKSCN
+113 HMGIAKSCN
-122 AWWQDV
+122 TWWLDV
-128 LENGPSAHYA
+128 LENGPSSNYA
-138 SFFDIDWRP
+138 AFFDIDWHP
-147 VKAELEGKVLLPILG
+147 VKAELEDKVLLPILG
-162 EQYGTVVENQ
+162 EQYGTVVESQ

-180 GRFFFRYFDHQLPV
+180 GRFFIRHYDHQLPV
-194 DPKHSAMILALRL
+194 DPKPSAMILALRL
-207 DELISRAQ
+207 DELISGAQ
-215 SDDLHVQE
+215 SGDPHVQE
-223 LQSILT
+223 FQSILT
-229 ALRHLPDRNEADPA
+229 ALRHLPARNELDPA
-243 QVAERYREKE
+243 RVAERYREKE
-253 IIGRR
+253 IIRRR
-258 LSRIM
+258 LARIM
-263 NESQT
+263 DESQA
-268 VQKFIQDNVTIYN
+268 VQIFVQENVAIFN

-298 HQVYRLAYWR
+298 HQVYRLAHWR

-334 VFLSSHELILRLLK
+334 VFRSCHQLIFQLVK
-348 NGAATGLRIDHVD
+348 EGAVTGLRIDHVD
-361 GLYDPSTYL
+361 GLYDPSSYL
-370 GQLQAWAKTNLAP
+370 GQLQTWAKTELVP
-383 SAGEAERPL
+383 RAGEAERPF

-401 KEETLPVQWPV
+401 REETLPVQWPV

-434 QAFNRVYARFIGN
+434 QDFNRLYARFIGSRV
-447 HLSFEDCA
+447 SFEDLA

-516 GEEPVMDRDRSY
+516 DEGPVTDRDRSY
-528 IRLAVSRA
+528 IRQAVVRA

-546 VFDFVQEI
+546 VFDFVQDI
-554 LLKQASYHTERERH
+554 LLKQASFHHERERR
-568 DQLRFAMKFQQITG
+568 DQLQFVMKFQQITG
-582 TVMAKGAEDTACYV
+582 SVMAKGSEDTALYV
-596 YNRLASLNEV
+596 YNRLVSLNEV

-613 GISVQTFHERM
+613 GISVHTFHERM

-632 ASMCTTST
+632 ASICATST

-652 INVLSEIPQDWKA
+652 ISVLSEIPQVWKT
-665 RILRWSALNK
+665 RVQRWSQLNK

-680 VDGMLAPDRNE
+680 VDGTLAPDRNE

-699 IGAWPFHAMDEDE
+699 IGAWPFRTLGDDEYRN
-712 CKSFS
+712 FN
-717 DRIQAYMAKALKEA
+717 DRIQAYMVKALKEA
-731 KIHTSWVNPNH
+731 KIHTSWVNPSH
-742 AYDQAVRDFIERILV
+742 AYDQAVRDFVEHILA
-757 RASPNPFLADFLPFQ
+757 RSGPNPFLADFLPFH

-777 HGVYNSLSQVLLK
+777 YGVYNSLSQVLLK
-790 IASPGIPDFYQGTE
+790 IAAPGIPDFYQGTE

-820 YNMRAGFLA
+820 YRTRTGFLED
-829 GFQSIRGIQGSDQR
+829 FQPLCAIQESNQR
-843 RFVQELLATVSD
+843 RLVQEMLATVPD
-855 GRIKMYMT
+855 GRIKLYITM
-863 TVGLHYRRAHASLFL
+863 VGLQYRRTHAPLFL

-884 LKVEGTKKKHVCA
+884 LKVEGTKKRHVCA
-897 FARIYEDRA
+897 FARIYEDQA
-906 VVAIVPV
+906 VVAVVPILV
-913 LLRGLCRET
+913 KGLCQET
-922 ESFPFDP
+922 ELFPFGP
-929 SLWED
+929 SVWED
-934 TWVIVPSWRPA
+934 TWVIVPSWRPS

-967 LRLAEILG
+967 LRLAEVMG

-981 LERMT
+981 LERVT

>member
-1 MSASK
+1 
-6 QPENLP
+6 
-12 ENTMNLTVS
+12 MNISIT
-21 HPKIPTATYRLQFNN
+21 HPRIPTATYRLQFND
-36 TFTFIDAAQ
+36 TFTFIDAAR

-60 SSYLMAVPGSPHGY
+60 SSYLRAVPGSPHGY
-74 DIVDPTTL
+74 DIVDPTMM
-82 NPDLGTEQDFQLLAG
+82 NPDLGTEHDFRIFTDS
-97 LLAQHDMGQIL
+97 LAQHGMGQIL
-108 DIVPN
+108 DVVPN
-113 HMGISKSCN
+113 HMGIAKSCN
-122 AWWQDV
+122 TWWLDV
-128 LENGPSAHYA
+128 LENGPSSNYA
-138 SFFDIDWRP
+138 AFFDIDWHP
-147 VKAELEGKVLLPILG
+147 VKAELEDKVLLPILG
-162 EQYGTVVENQ
+162 EQYGTVVESQ

-180 GRFFFRYFDHQLPV
+180 GRFFIRHYDHQLPV
-194 DPKHSAMILALRL
+194 DPKPSAMILALRL
-207 DELISRAQ
+207 DELISGAQ
-215 SDDLHVQE
+215 SGDPHVQE
-223 LQSILT
+223 FQSILT
-229 ALRHLPDRNEADPA
+229 ALRHLPARNELDPA
-243 QVAERYREKE
+243 RVAERYREKE
-253 IIGRR
+253 IIRRR
-258 LSRIM
+258 LARIM
-263 NESQT
+263 DESQA
-268 VQKFIQDNVTIYN
+268 VQIFVQENVAIFN

-298 HQVYRLAYWR
+298 HQVYRLAHWR

-334 VFLSSHELILRLLK
+334 VFRSCHQLIFQLVK
-348 NGAATGLRIDHVD
+348 EGAVTGLRIDHVD
-361 GLYDPSTYL
+361 GLYDPSSYL
-370 GQLQAWAKTNLAP
+370 GQLQTWAKTELVP
-383 SAGEAERPL
+383 RAGEAERPF

-401 KEETLPVQWPV
+401 GEETLPVQWPV

-434 QAFNRVYARFIGN
+434 QDFNRLYARFIGSRV
-447 HLSFEDCA
+447 SFEDLA

-516 GEEPVMDRDRSY
+516 DEGPVTDRDRSY
-528 IRLAVSRA
+528 IRQAVVRA

-546 VFDFVQEI
+546 VFDFVQDI
-554 LLKQASYHTERERH
+554 LLKQASFHHERERR
-568 DQLRFAMKFQQITG
+568 DQLQFVMKFQQITG
-582 TVMAKGAEDTACYV
+582 SVMAKGSEDTALYV

-613 GISVQTFHERM
+613 GISVHTFHERM

-632 ASMCTTST
+632 ASICATST

-652 INVLSEIPQDWKA
+652 ISVLSEIPQVWKT
-665 RILRWSALNK
+665 RVQRWSQLNK

-680 VDGMLAPDRNE
+680 VDGTLAPDRNE

-699 IGAWPFHAMDEDE
+699 IGAWPFRTLGDDEYRN
-712 CKSFS
+712 FN
-717 DRIQAYMAKALKEA
+717 DRIQAYMVKALKEA

-742 AYDQAVRDFIERILV
+742 AYDQAVRDFVEHILA
-757 RASPNPFLADFLPFQ
+757 RSGPNPFLADFLPFH

-777 HGVYNSLSQVLLK
+777 YGVYNSLSQVLLK
-790 IASPGIPDFYQGTE
+790 IAAPGIPDFYQGTE

-820 YNMRAGFLA
+820 YRTRTGFLED
-829 GFQSIRGIQGSDQR
+829 FQPLCAIQESNQR
-843 RFVQELLATVSD
+843 RLVQEMLATVPD
-855 GRIKMYMT
+855 GRIKLYITM
-863 TVGLHYRRAHASLFL
+863 VGLQYRRTHAPLFL

-884 LKVEGTKKKHVCA
+884 LKVEGTKKRHVCA
-897 FARIYEDRA
+897 FARIYEDQA
-906 VVAIVPV
+906 VVAVVPILV
-913 LLRGLCRET
+913 KGLCQET
-922 ESFPFDP
+922 ELFPFGP
-929 SLWED
+929 SVWED
-934 TWVIVPSWRPA
+934 TWVIVPSWRPS

-967 LRLAEILG
+967 LRLAEVMG

-981 LERMT
+981 LERVT

>member
-1 MSASK
+1 
-6 QPENLP
+6 
-12 ENTMNLTVS
+12 MNISIT
-21 HPKIPTATYRLQFNN
+21 HPRIPTATYRLQFND
-36 TFTFIDAAQ
+36 TFTFIDAAR

-60 SSYLMAVPGSPHGY
+60 SSYLRAVPGSPHGY
-74 DIVDPTTL
+74 DIVDPTMM
-82 NPDLGTEQDFQLLAG
+82 NPDLGTEHDFRIFTDS
-97 LLAQHDMGQIL
+97 LAQHGMGQIL
-108 DIVPN
+108 DVVPN
-113 HMGISKSCN
+113 HMGIAKSCN
-122 AWWQDV
+122 TWWLDV
-128 LENGPSAHYA
+128 LENGPSSNYA
-138 SFFDIDWRP
+138 AFFDIDWHP
-147 VKAELEGKVLLPILG
+147 VKAELEDKVLLPILG
-162 EQYGTVVENQ
+162 EQYGTVVESQ

-180 GRFFFRYFDHQLPV
+180 GRFFIRHYDHQLPV
-194 DPKHSAMILALRL
+194 DPKPSAMILALRL
-207 DELISRAQ
+207 DELISGAQ
-215 SDDLHVQE
+215 SGDPHVQE
-223 LQSILT
+223 FQSILT
-229 ALRHLPDRNEADPA
+229 ALRHLPARNELDPA
-243 QVAERYREKE
+243 RVAERYREKE
-253 IIGRR
+253 IIRRR
-258 LSRIM
+258 LARIM
-263 NESQT
+263 DESQA
-268 VQKFIQDNVTIYN
+268 VQIFVQENVAIFN

-298 HQVYRLAYWR
+298 HQVYRLAHWR

-334 VFLSSHELILRLLK
+334 VFRSCHQLIFQLVK
-348 NGAATGLRIDHVD
+348 EGAVTGLRIDHVD
-361 GLYDPSTYL
+361 GLYDPSSYL
-370 GQLQAWAKTNLAP
+370 GQLQTWAKTELVP
-383 SAGEAERPL
+383 RAGEAERPF

-401 KEETLPVQWPV
+401 REETLPVQWPV

-434 QAFNRVYARFIGN
+434 QDFNRLYARFIGSRV
-447 HLSFEDCA
+447 SFEDLA

-516 GEEPVMDRDRSY
+516 DEGPVTDQDRSY
-528 IRLAVSRA
+528 IRQAVVRA

-546 VFDFVQEI
+546 VFDFVQDI
-554 LLKQASYHTERERH
+554 LLKQASFHHERERR
-568 DQLRFAMKFQQITG
+568 DQLQFVMKFQQITG
-582 TVMAKGAEDTACYV
+582 SVMAKGSEDTALYV

-613 GISVQTFHERM
+613 GISVHTFHERM

-632 ASMCTTST
+632 ASICATST

-652 INVLSEIPQDWKA
+652 ISVLSEIPQVWKT
-665 RILRWSALNK
+665 RVQRWSQLNK

-680 VDGMLAPDRNE
+680 VDGTLAPDRNE

-699 IGAWPFHAMDEDE
+699 IGAWPFRTLGDDEYRN
-712 CKSFS
+712 FN
-717 DRIQAYMAKALKEA
+717 DRIQAYMVKALKEA

-742 AYDQAVRDFIERILV
+742 AYDQAVRDFVEHILA
-757 RASPNPFLADFLPFQ
+757 RSGPNPFLADFLPFH

-777 HGVYNSLSQVLLK
+777 YGVYNSLSQVLLK
-790 IASPGIPDFYQGTE
+790 IAAPGIPDFYQGTE

-820 YNMRAGFLA
+820 YGTRTGFLED
-829 GFQSIRGIQGSDQR
+829 FQPLCAIQESNQR
-843 RFVQELLATVSD
+843 RLVQEMLATVPD
-855 GRIKMYMT
+855 GRIKLYITM
-863 TVGLHYRRAHASLFL
+863 VGLQYRRTHAPLFL

-884 LKVEGTKKKHVCA
+884 LKVEGTKKRHVCA
-897 FARIYEDRA
+897 FARIYEDQA
-906 VVAIVPV
+906 VVAVVPILV
-913 LLRGLCRET
+913 KGLCQET
-922 ESFPFDP
+922 ELFPFGP
-929 SLWED
+929 SVWED
-934 TWVIVPSWRPA
+934 TWVIVPSWRPS

-967 LRLAEILG
+967 LRLAEVMG

-981 LERMT
+981 LERVT

>member
-1 MSASK
+1 
-6 QPENLP
+6 
-12 ENTMNLTVS
+12 MNLKVS
-21 HPKIPTATYRLQFNN
+21 HPKSPAATYRLQFNN
-36 TFTFIDAAQ
+36 TFTFVDAAH

-60 SSYLMAVPGSPHGY
+60 SSYLTAVPGSPHGY

-82 NPDLGTEQDFQLLAG
+82 NPDLGTEQDFHIFADS
-97 LLAQHDMGQIL
+97 LAQHDMGQIL
-108 DIVPN
+108 DVVPN

-172 EIILEYHE
+172 EIILEYDE

-207 DELISRAQ
+207 DELISRTQ
-215 SDDLHVQE
+215 SEDLHVQE

-229 ALRHLPDRNEADPA
+229 ALQHLPDRNEADPA
-243 QVAERYREKE
+243 QVAERYREKK
-253 IIGRR
+253 IIKRR

-263 NESQT
+263 IESQT
-268 VQKFIQDNVTIYN
+268 VQKFIQDNVAIYN

-298 HQVYRLAYWR
+298 YQVYRLAYWR

-322 NELAAIRMEDPA
+322 NELAAVRMEDPA
-334 VFLSSHELILRLLK
+334 VFLSSHELILQLLK
-348 NGAATGLRIDHVD
+348 SGAATGLRIDHVD

-370 GQLQAWAKTNLAP
+370 GQLQTWAKTNLAP
-383 SAGEAERPL
+383 RGEETERPL

-419 FLTLV
+419 FLTLI

-434 QAFNRVYARFIGN
+434 QAFNRLYARFIGN

-528 IRLAVSRA
+528 IRLAVARA

-546 VFDFVQEI
+546 VFDFVQDI
-554 LLKQASYHTERERH
+554 LLKQASYHHERERH

-582 TVMAKGAEDTACYV
+582 TVMAKGAEDTAFYV

-613 GISVQTFHERM
+613 GISVHTFHERM

-652 INVLSEIPQDWKA
+652 INVLSEVPQDWKA

-699 IGAWPFHAMDEDE
+699 IGAWPFQAMDEDE
-712 CKSFS
+712 YRSFS

-742 AYDQAVRDFIERILV
+742 AYDQAVRDFIERILA
-757 RASPNPFLADFLPFQ
+757 RELLNPFLGDFLPFQ

-790 IASPGIPDFYQGTE
+790 IAAPGIPDFYQGTE

-820 YNMRAGFLA
+820 YKMRAGFLA
-829 GFQSIRGIQGSDQR
+829 AFQSTCGIQGSDQR
-843 RFVQELLATVSD
+843 QFVQELLATVSD

-913 LLRGLCRET
+913 LIRGLCRET

-945 SCYQNLLTGEILSS
+945 SCYRNLLTGEILSS

-967 LRLAEILG
+967 LRLTEILG

>member
-1 MSASK
+1 
-6 QPENLP
+6 
-12 ENTMNLTVS
+12 
-21 HPKIPTATYRLQFNN
+21 
-36 TFTFIDAAQ
+36 
-45 IVPYLHALGI
+45 
-55 TDCYA
+55 
-60 SSYLMAVPGSPHGY
+60 
-74 DIVDPTTL
+74 
-82 NPDLGTEQDFQLLAG
+82 
-97 LLAQHDMGQIL
+97 
-108 DIVPN
+108 
-113 HMGISKSCN
+113 
-122 AWWQDV
+122 
-128 LENGPSAHYA
+128 
-138 SFFDIDWRP
+138 
-147 VKAELEGKVLLPILG
+147 
-162 EQYGTVVENQ
+162 
-172 EIILEYHE
+172 
-180 GRFFFRYFDHQLPV
+180 
-194 DPKHSAMILALRL
+194 
-207 DELISRAQ
+207 
-215 SDDLHVQE
+215 
-223 LQSILT
+223 
-229 ALRHLPDRNEADPA
+229 
-243 QVAERYREKE
+243 
-253 IIGRR
+253 
-258 LSRIM
+258 
-263 NESQT
+263 
-268 VQKFIQDNVTIYN
+268 
-281 GTKGD
+281 
-286 SKSFDLLDQLLS
+286 
-298 HQVYRLAYWR
+298 
-308 VASEEINYR
+308 
-317 RFFDI
+317 
-322 NELAAIRMEDPA
+322 
-334 VFLSSHELILRLLK
+334 
-348 NGAATGLRIDHVD
+348 
-361 GLYDPSTYL
+361 
-370 GQLQAWAKTNLAP
+370 
-383 SAGEAERPL
+383 
-392 FLVVEKILT
+392 
-401 KEETLPVQWPV
+401 
-412 YGTTGYD
+412 
-419 FLTLV
+419 
-424 NGLFVDGSHE
+424 
-434 QAFNRVYARFIGN
+434 
-447 HLSFEDCA
+447 
-455 YESKQLIMRASMSS
+455 MSS

-528 IRLAVSRA
+528 VRLAVSRA

-546 VFDFVQEI
+546 VFDFVQDI
-554 LLKQASYHTERERH
+554 LLKQASYHHERERH

-582 TVMAKGAEDTACYV
+582 TVMAKGAEDTAFYV

-613 GISVQTFHERM
+613 GISVHTFHERM

-632 ASMCTTST
+632 ASLCSTST

-699 IGAWPFHAMDEDE
+699 IGAWPFHVLDDHEY
-712 CKSFS
+712 KNFN

-742 AYDQAVRDFIERILV
+742 AYDQAVCDFIEHILA
-757 RASPNPFLADFLPFQ
+757 RSMPNPFLTDFLPFQ

-790 IASPGIPDFYQGTE
+790 IAAPGIPDFYQGAE

-820 YNMRAGFLA
+820 YKMRAGFLA

-843 RFVQELLATVSD
+843 QFVQELLATVSD

-863 TVGLHYRRAHASLFL
+863 TVGLHYRRAHASLFF

-884 LKVEGTKKKHVCA
+884 LKVEGTKKQHVCA

-913 LLRGLCRET
+913 LVSGLCQKT

>member
-1 MSASK
+1 
-6 QPENLP
+6 
-12 ENTMNLTVS
+12 MNLSVS
-21 HPKIPTATYRLQFNN
+21 HPRIPTATYRLQLNHA
-36 TFTFIDAAQ
+36 FTFVDAAR

-55 TDCYA
+55 TDCYV
-60 SSYLMAVPGSPHGY
+60 SSYLTAVPGSLHGY

-82 NPDLGTEQDFQLLAG
+82 NPDLGTEDDFRIFTDS
-97 LLAQHDMGQIL
+97 LAQHRMGQIL
-108 DIVPN
+108 DVVPN

-122 AWWQDV
+122 AWWLDV

-138 SFFDIDWRP
+138 SYFDIDWHP

-180 GRFFFRYFDHQLPV
+180 GRFFIRYFDYQLPV
-194 DPKHSAMILALRL
+194 DPKPSAMILALRL
-207 DELISRAQ
+207 GELISRAQ
-215 SDDLHVQE
+215 SDDPHAQE
-223 LQSILT
+223 FQSILT
-229 ALRHLPDRNEADPA
+229 ALRHLPARNELDPA
-243 QVAERYREKE
+243 RVAERYREKE
-253 IIGRR
+253 IIRRR
-258 LSRIM
+258 LARIM
-263 NESQT
+263 EESQP
-268 VQKFIQDNVTIYN
+268 VQTFVHENVAIYN

-286 SKSFDLLDQLLS
+286 SKSFDLLDELLS
-298 HQVYRLAYWR
+298 YQVYRLAHWR

-322 NELAAIRMEDPA
+322 NELAAIHMEDPA
-334 VFLSSHELILRLLK
+334 VFRSSHQLILQLVK
-348 NGAATGLRIDHVD
+348 EGVVTGLRIDHVD
-361 GLYDPSTYL
+361 GLYDPSSYL
-370 GQLQAWAKTNLAP
+370 WQLQTWAKTELVP
-383 SAGEAERPL
+383 RDGEAERPL
-392 FLVVEKILT
+392 FLVVEKILK

-424 NGLFVDGSHE
+424 NGLFVDSSHE
-434 QAFNRVYARFIGN
+434 QDFNRLYARFIGN
-447 HLSFEDCA
+447 RVSFEDLA
-455 YESKQLIMRASMSS
+455 YQSKQLIMRASMSS
-469 EINVLGYQL
+469 EINVLGHQL
-478 NHLSEMNRRFR
+478 NHLSEMNRLFR

-500 REIIACFPVY
+500 RDIIACFPVY

-516 GEEPVMDRDRSY
+516 DEGPVTDRDRSY
-528 IRLAVSRA
+528 IRQAVARA

-546 VFDFVQEI
+546 VFDFVEDI
-554 LLKQASYHTERERH
+554 LLKQASFHHERERR
-568 DQLRFAMKFQQITG
+568 DQLQFVMKFQQITG
-582 TVMAKGAEDTACYV
+582 TVMAKGSEDTAYYV

-613 GISVQTFHERM
+613 GISVHTFHERIS
-624 RQRRAHWP
+624 QRRAHWP
-632 ASMCTTST
+632 ASICATST

-652 INVLSEIPQDWKA
+652 ISVLSEIPQVWKT
-665 RILRWSALNK
+665 RLQRWSQLNK

-680 VDGMLAPDRNE
+680 VDGTLAPDRNE

-699 IGAWPFHAMDEDE
+699 IGAWLFRTLDDDEYRN
-712 CKSFS
+712 FN
-717 DRIQAYMAKALKEA
+717 DRIQAYVAKALKEA

-742 AYDQAVRDFIERILV
+742 AYDQAVRNFIEHILA
-757 RASPNPFLADFLPFQ
+757 RSGPNPFLADFLPFQ
-772 REIAR
+772 GEIAR
-777 HGVYNSLSQVLLK
+777 HGVYNSLSQILLK
-790 IASPGIPDFYQGTE
+790 IAAPGIPDFYQGTE

-820 YNMRAGFLA
+820 YETRTGFLA
-829 GFQSIRGIQGSDQR
+829 DFQSICGRQGFDQR
-843 RFVQELLATVSD
+843 QFVQELLATVPD
-855 GRIKMYMT
+855 GRIKLYITM
-863 TVGLHYRRAHASLFL
+863 VGLHYRRTHAPLFL

-897 FARIYEDRA
+897 FARIYEDQA
-906 VVAIVPV
+906 VVAVVPILV
-913 LLRGLCRET
+913 KGLCQET
-922 ESFPFDP
+922 ETFPFGP

-959 TETEGKQS
+959 TKVEGTQS
-967 LRLAEILG
+967 LRVAEILG

>member
-1 MSASK
+1 MSISI
-6 QPENLP
+6 
-12 ENTMNLTVS
+12 T
-21 HPKIPTATYRLQFNN
+21 HPRIPSATYRLQFND
-36 TFTFIDAAQ
+36 TFTFIDAAR

-60 SSYLMAVPGSPHGY
+60 SSYLRAVPGSPHGY
-74 DIVDPTTL
+74 DIVDPTMM
-82 NPDLGTEQDFQLLAG
+82 NPDLGTEHDFRIFTDS
-97 LLAQHDMGQIL
+97 LAQHGMGQIL
-108 DIVPN
+108 DVVPN
-113 HMGISKSCN
+113 HMGIAKSCN
-122 AWWQDV
+122 TWWLDV
-128 LENGPSAHYA
+128 LENGPSSNYA
-138 SFFDIDWRP
+138 AFFDIDWHP
-147 VKAELEGKVLLPILG
+147 VKAELEDKVLLPILG
-162 EQYGTVVENQ
+162 EQYGTVVESQ

-180 GRFFFRYFDHQLPV
+180 GRFFIRHYDHQLPV
-194 DPKHSAMILALRL
+194 DPKPSAMILALRL
-207 DELISRAQ
+207 DELISGAQ
-215 SDDLHVQE
+215 SGDPHVQE
-223 LQSILT
+223 FQSILT
-229 ALRHLPDRNEADPA
+229 ALRHLPARNELDPA
-243 QVAERYREKE
+243 RVAERYREKE
-253 IIGRR
+253 IIRRR
-258 LSRIM
+258 LARIM
-263 NESQT
+263 DESQA
-268 VQKFIQDNVTIYN
+268 VQIFVQENVAIFN

-298 HQVYRLAYWR
+298 NQVYRLAHWR

-334 VFLSSHELILRLLK
+334 VFRSSHQLIFQLVK
-348 NGAATGLRIDHVD
+348 EGSVTGLRIDHVD
-361 GLYDPSTYL
+361 GLYDPSSYL
-370 GQLQAWAKTNLAP
+370 WQLQTWAKTELVP
-383 SAGEAERPL
+383 RAGEAERPF

-401 KEETLPVQWPV
+401 REETLPVQWPV

-434 QAFNRVYARFIGN
+434 QDFNRLYARFIGSRV
-447 HLSFEDCA
+447 SFEDLA

-516 GEEPVMDRDRSY
+516 DEGPVTDQDRSY
-528 IRLAVSRA
+528 IRQAVVRA

-546 VFDFVQEI
+546 VFDFVQDI
-554 LLKQASYHTERERH
+554 LLKQASFHHERERR
-568 DQLRFAMKFQQITG
+568 DQLQFVMKFQQITG
-582 TVMAKGAEDTACYV
+582 SVMAKGSEDTALYV

-613 GISVQTFHERM
+613 GISVHTFHERM

-632 ASMCTTST
+632 ASICATST

-652 INVLSEIPQDWKA
+652 ISVLSEIPQVWKT
-665 RILRWSALNK
+665 RVQRWSQLNK

-680 VDGMLAPDRNE
+680 VDGTLAPDRNE

-699 IGAWPFHAMDEDE
+699 IGAWPFPTLDDDEYRN
-712 CKSFS
+712 FN

-731 KIHTSWVNPNH
+731 KIHTSWVNPNY
-742 AYDQAVRDFIERILV
+742 AYDQAVRDFIEHILA
-757 RASPNPFLADFLPFQ
+757 RSGPNPFLADFLPFH

-777 HGVYNSLSQVLLK
+777 YGVYNSLSQVLLK
-790 IASPGIPDFYQGTE
+790 IAAPGIPDFYQGTE

-820 YNMRAGFLA
+820 YGTRTGFLED
-829 GFQSIRGIQGSDQR
+829 FQPLCAIQESNQR
-843 RFVQELLATVSD
+843 RLVQEMLATAPD
-855 GRIKMYMT
+855 GRIKLYITM
-863 TVGLHYRRAHASLFL
+863 VGLQYRRTHAPLFL

-884 LKVEGTKKKHVCA
+884 LKVEGTKKRHVCA
-897 FARIYEDRA
+897 FARIYEDQA
-906 VVAIVPV
+906 VVAVVPILV
-913 LLRGLCRET
+913 KGLCQET
-922 ESFPFDP
+922 ELFPFGP
-929 SLWED
+929 SVWED
-934 TWVIVPSWRPA
+934 TWVIVPSWRPS

-967 LRLAEILG
+967 LRLAEVMG

-981 LERMT
+981 LERVT

>member
-1 MSASK
+1 MSISI
-6 QPENLP
+6 
-12 ENTMNLTVS
+12 T
-21 HPKIPTATYRLQFNN
+21 HPRIPTATYRLQFND
-36 TFTFIDAAQ
+36 TFTFIDAAR

-60 SSYLMAVPGSPHGY
+60 SSYLRAVPGSPHGY
-74 DIVDPTTL
+74 DIVDPTMM
-82 NPDLGTEQDFQLLAG
+82 NPDLGTEHDFRIFTDS
-97 LLAQHDMGQIL
+97 LAQHGMGQIL
-108 DIVPN
+108 DVVPN
-113 HMGISKSCN
+113 HMGIAKSCN
-122 AWWQDV
+122 TWWLDV
-128 LENGPSAHYA
+128 LENGPSSNYA
-138 SFFDIDWRP
+138 AFFDIDWHP
-147 VKAELEGKVLLPILG
+147 VKAELEDKVLLPILG
-162 EQYGTVVENQ
+162 EQYGTVVESQ

-180 GRFFFRYFDHQLPV
+180 GRFFIRHYDHQLPV
-194 DPKHSAMILALRL
+194 DPKPSAMILALRL
-207 DELISRAQ
+207 DELISGAQ
-215 SDDLHVQE
+215 SGDPHVQE
-223 LQSILT
+223 FQSILT
-229 ALRHLPDRNEADPA
+229 ALRHLPARNELDPA
-243 QVAERYREKE
+243 RVAERYREKE
-253 IIGRR
+253 IIRRR
-258 LSRIM
+258 LARIM
-263 NESQT
+263 DESQA
-268 VQKFIQDNVTIYN
+268 VQIFVQENVAIFN

-298 HQVYRLAYWR
+298 HQVYRLAHWR

-334 VFLSSHELILRLLK
+334 VFRSCHQLIFQLVK
-348 NGAATGLRIDHVD
+348 EGAVTGLRIDHVD
-361 GLYDPSTYL
+361 GLYDPSSYL
-370 GQLQAWAKTNLAP
+370 GQLQTWAKTELVP
-383 SAGEAERPL
+383 RAGEAERPF

-401 KEETLPVQWPV
+401 REETLPVQWPV

-434 QAFNRVYARFIGN
+434 QDFNRLYARFIGSRV
-447 HLSFEDCA
+447 SFEDLA

-516 GEEPVMDRDRSY
+516 DEGPVTDQDRSY
-528 IRLAVSRA
+528 IRQAVVRA

-546 VFDFVQEI
+546 VFDFVQDI
-554 LLKQASYHTERERH
+554 LLKQASFHHERERR
-568 DQLRFAMKFQQITG
+568 DQLQFVMKFQQITG
-582 TVMAKGAEDTACYV
+582 SVMAKGSEDTALYV

-613 GISVQTFHERM
+613 GISVHTFHERM

-632 ASMCTTST
+632 ASICATST

-652 INVLSEIPQDWKA
+652 ISVLSEIPQVWKT
-665 RILRWSALNK
+665 RVQRWSQLNK

-680 VDGMLAPDRNE
+680 VDGTLAPDRNE

-699 IGAWPFHAMDEDE
+699 IGAWPFRTLGDDEYRN
-712 CKSFS
+712 FN
-717 DRIQAYMAKALKEA
+717 DRIQAYMVKALKEA

-742 AYDQAVRDFIERILV
+742 AYDQAVRDFVEHILA
-757 RASPNPFLADFLPFQ
+757 RSGPNPFLADFLPFH

-777 HGVYNSLSQVLLK
+777 YGVYNSLSQVLLK
-790 IASPGIPDFYQGTE
+790 IAAPGIPDFYQGTE

-820 YNMRAGFLA
+820 YGTRTGFLED
-829 GFQSIRGIQGSDQR
+829 FQPLCAIQESNQR
-843 RFVQELLATVSD
+843 RLVQEMLATAPD
-855 GRIKMYMT
+855 GRIKLYITM
-863 TVGLHYRRAHASLFL
+863 VGLQYRRTHAPLFL

-884 LKVEGTKKKHVCA
+884 LKVEGTKKRHVCA
-897 FARIYEDRA
+897 FARIYEDQA
-906 VVAIVPV
+906 VVAVVPILV
-913 LLRGLCRET
+913 KGLCQET
-922 ESFPFDP
+922 ELFPFGP
-929 SLWED
+929 SVWED
-934 TWVIVPSWRPA
+934 TWVIVPSWRPS

-967 LRLAEILG
+967 LRLAEVMG

-981 LERMT
+981 LERVT

>member
-1 MSASK
+1 
-6 QPENLP
+6 
-12 ENTMNLTVS
+12 MNLTVS

-36 TFTFIDAAQ
+36 TFTFVDAAR

-55 TDCYA
+55 TDCYT
-60 SSYLMAVPGSPHGY
+60 SSYLKAVPGSLHGY
-74 DIVDPTTL
+74 DIVDPTML
-82 NPDLGTEQDFQLLAG
+82 NPDLGTEHDFRLFAG
-97 LLAQHDMGQIL
+97 SLAQHGMGQIL
-108 DIVPN
+108 DVVPN
-113 HMGISKSCN
+113 HMGIAKSCN
-122 AWWQDV
+122 PWWQDV
-128 LENGPSAHYA
+128 LENGPSARYA

-229 ALRHLPDRNEADPA
+229 ALRHLPDRNEAGPA

-253 IIGRR
+253 IIRRR
-258 LSRIM
+258 LLRIM
-263 NESQT
+263 GENHT
-268 VQKFIQDNVTIYN
+268 VKTFVQENVAIYN
-281 GTKGD
+281 GRKGD
-286 SKSFDLLDQLLS
+286 PKSFDLLDQLLS
-298 HQVYRLAYWR
+298 QQVYRLAYWR

-317 RFFDI
+317 RFFDV
-322 NELAAIRMEDPA
+322 NELAAVRMEDPA
-334 VFLSSHELILRLLK
+334 VFLSSHQLILQLLK
-348 NGAATGLRIDHVD
+348 HGAVSGLRIDHVD

-370 GQLQAWAKTNLAP
+370 GQLQTWAKADLAP
-383 SAGEAERPL
+383 RAEEAERSL

-401 KEETLPVQWPV
+401 RDETLPVRWPV

-434 QAFNRVYARFIGN
+434 QAFNRLYARFIGN
-447 HLSFEDCA
+447 SVSFEA
-455 YESKQLIMRASMSS
+455 RVYESKQLIMRASMSS

-516 GEEPVMDRDRSY
+516 GEEPVSDKDRSY
-528 IRLAVSRA
+528 IRLAVSMA

-546 VFDFVQEI
+546 VFDFVQDI
-554 LLKQASYHTERERH
+554 LLKQASYHHERERR

-582 TVMAKGAEDTACYV
+582 SVMAKGAEDTAFYV

-613 GISVQTFHERM
+613 GLSIHTFHERM

-632 ASMCTTST
+632 ASICATST

-652 INVLSEIPQDWKA
+652 INVLSEIPQAWKT
-665 RILRWSALNK
+665 RILRWSQLNK
-675 GYKTE
+675 GCKTE
-680 VDGMLAPDRNE
+680 VDGTLAPDRNE

-699 IGAWPFHAMDEDE
+699 IGAWPFHALDDDEY
-712 CKSFS
+712 KTFS

-742 AYDQAVRDFIERILV
+742 AYDHAVRDFIERILV
-757 RASPNPFLADFLPFQ
+757 RSSPNPFLADFLPFQ
-772 REIAR
+772 QEIAR
-777 HGVYNSLSQVLLK
+777 HGVYNSLSHVLLK
-790 IASPGIPDFYQGTE
+790 IAAPGIPDFYQGTE

-820 YNMRAGFLA
+820 YVRRTGVLA
-829 GFQSIRGIQGSDQR
+829 DFQSVRGIQGSDQR
-843 RFVQELLATVSD
+843 QFVQGLLATVSD
-855 GRIKMYMT
+855 GRIKLYLTM
-863 TVGLHYRRAHASLFL
+863 VGLHYRRAHASLFL

-913 LLRGLCRET
+913 LVKGLCQET
-922 ESFPFDP
+922 ETFPFDP

-934 TWVIVPSWRPA
+934 TWVIVPSWRAA

-967 LRLAEILG
+967 LRLAEIMG

>member
-1 MSASK
+1 MSISI
-6 QPENLP
+6 
-12 ENTMNLTVS
+12 T
-21 HPKIPTATYRLQFNN
+21 HPRIPTATYRLQFND
-36 TFTFIDAAQ
+36 TFTFIDAAR

-55 TDCYA
+55 TDCYS
-60 SSYLMAVPGSPHGY
+60 SSYLRAVPGSPHGY
-74 DIVDPTTL
+74 DIVDPTMM
-82 NPDLGTEQDFQLLAG
+82 NPDLGTEHDFRIFTDS
-97 LLAQHDMGQIL
+97 LAQHGMGQIL
-108 DIVPN
+108 DVVPN
-113 HMGISKSCN
+113 HMGIAKSCN
-122 AWWQDV
+122 TWWLDV
-128 LENGPSAHYA
+128 LENGPSSNYA
-138 SFFDIDWRP
+138 AFFDIDWHP
-147 VKAELEGKVLLPILG
+147 VKAELEDKVLLPILG
-162 EQYGTVVENQ
+162 EQYGTVVESQ

-180 GRFFFRYFDHQLPV
+180 GRFFIRHYDHQLPV
-194 DPKHSAMILALRL
+194 DPKPSAMILALRL
-207 DELISRAQ
+207 DELISGAQ
-215 SDDLHVQE
+215 SGDPHVQE
-223 LQSILT
+223 FQSILT
-229 ALRHLPDRNEADPA
+229 ALRHLPARNELDPA
-243 QVAERYREKE
+243 RVAERYREKE
-253 IIGRR
+253 IIRRR
-258 LSRIM
+258 LARIM
-263 NESQT
+263 DESQA
-268 VQKFIQDNVTIYN
+268 VQIFVQENVAIFN

-298 HQVYRLAYWR
+298 HQVYRLAHWR

-334 VFLSSHELILRLLK
+334 VFRSCHQLIFQLVK
-348 NGAATGLRIDHVD
+348 EGAVTGLRIDHVD
-361 GLYDPSTYL
+361 GLYDPSSYL
-370 GQLQAWAKTNLAP
+370 GQLQTWAKTELVP
-383 SAGEAERPL
+383 RAGEAERPF

-401 KEETLPVQWPV
+401 REETLPVQWPV

-434 QAFNRVYARFIGN
+434 QDFNRLYARFIGSRV
-447 HLSFEDCA
+447 SFEDLA

-516 GEEPVMDRDRSY
+516 DEGPVTDQDRSY
-528 IRLAVSRA
+528 IRQAVVRA

-546 VFDFVQEI
+546 VFDFVQDI
-554 LLKQASYHTERERH
+554 LLKQASFHHERERR
-568 DQLRFAMKFQQITG
+568 DQLQFVMKFQQITG
-582 TVMAKGAEDTACYV
+582 SVMAKGSEDTALYV

-613 GISVQTFHERM
+613 GISVHTFHERM

-632 ASMCTTST
+632 ASICATST

-652 INVLSEIPQDWKA
+652 ISVLSEIPQVWKT
-665 RILRWSALNK
+665 RVQRWSQLNK

-680 VDGMLAPDRNE
+680 VDGTLAPDRNE

-699 IGAWPFHAMDEDE
+699 IGAWPFRTLGDDEYRN
-712 CKSFS
+712 FN
-717 DRIQAYMAKALKEA
+717 DRIQAYMVKALKEA

-742 AYDQAVRDFIERILV
+742 AYDQAVRDFVEHILA
-757 RASPNPFLADFLPFQ
+757 RSGPNPFLADFLPFH

-777 HGVYNSLSQVLLK
+777 YGVYNSLSQVLLK
-790 IASPGIPDFYQGTE
+790 IAAPGIPDFYQGTE

-820 YNMRAGFLA
+820 YGTRTGFLED
-829 GFQSIRGIQGSDQR
+829 FQPLCAIQESNQR
-843 RFVQELLATVSD
+843 RLVQEMLATVPD
-855 GRIKMYMT
+855 GRIKLYITM
-863 TVGLHYRRAHASLFL
+863 VGLQYRRTHAPLFL

-884 LKVEGTKKKHVCA
+884 LKVEGTKKRHVCA
-897 FARIYEDRA
+897 FARIYEDQA
-906 VVAIVPV
+906 VVAVVPILV
-913 LLRGLCRET
+913 KGLCQET
-922 ESFPFDP
+922 ELFPFGP
-929 SLWED
+929 SVWED
-934 TWVIVPSWRPA
+934 TWVIVPSWRPS

-967 LRLAEILG
+967 LRLAEVMG

-981 LERMT
+981 LERVT